1 MSREKY
7 RKRLLTE
14 SVGKVEAA
22 QQALR
27 EEHPASRKLNGKQMT
42 LFACQRFV
50 IS

>member
-27 EEHPASRKLNGKQMT
+27 EEHPASRKLKGNIVSQ
-42 LFACQRFV
+42 
-50 IS
+50 